1 MSSNTK
7 THTALFS
14 YLDVCHSL
22 ILNSGKKQSIK
33 QCSKCG
39 RWVLESSLVEGACDD
54 CEVPL
59 FI

>member
-1 MSSNTK
+1 MSSDTK
-7 THTALFS
+7 THRAIFS

-22 ILNSGKKQSIK
+22 ISNSGKKQRIK

-39 RWVLESSLVEGACDD
+39 RWVLESNLVDGTCNE